1 MISKHKSIGF
11 KHCNDPKA
19 FIEYFHDLDDVYE
32 IIDEYNLN
40 KKRIILMLFDD
51 MIADMLSKRKPN
63 PAILELF
70 LIGRKVKISL
80 VFITKCYFAISKN
93 IRLNCVY
100 YFILK
105 ILNKK

>member
-1 MISKHKSIGF
+1 M
-11 KHCNDPKA
+11 
-19 FIEYFHDLDDVYE
+19 DDACE

-40 KKRIILMLFDD
+40 RNRIILMLLDD
-51 MIADMLSKRKPN
+51 MIADMLSKKKPN
-63 PAILELF
+63 PAMLELF

-80 VFITKCYFAISKN
+80 VFITKCYFAISRN
-93 IRLNCVY
+93 ITLNCVY